1 MTGARTRVAV
11 AALLTVAAS
20 LLPVQVARAD
30 TSGTVFLQMVPA
42 VANVPLLVGGIA
54 AITDASGRATV
65 QVPNINGV
73 AETVRV
79 SDGVLGH
86 GIRVGLSRVAILPHL
101 VEHQS
106 RLVVGLNVW
115 SRMRLALR
123 PGKTGVPVRA
133 VHAVHLRS
141 MTGIVKT
148 VHLRAS
154 RAVELLARRPQLVH
168 NKLTAQPVTWSVASI
183 EAGTGVALTS
193 AQGRF
198 DPYHKRRWPLTLS
211 VVQGT
216 VGITTVPAT
225 AGVQFMIDGAST
237 VTGPDGRAEAP
248 ISDLNDVNTRLRLA
262 SSDAADQKV
271 ALLKVNK
278 APPLAVHEREV
289 VAALAVHRHVMLRF
303 TDLNGADVPASKVTG
318 VSMQADRTVSH
329 FDSAQLRKPVLLLS
343 AKATLVHNKWRVHR
357 LVYAMTSATI
367 DGGQAVFT
375 GQQRFTPAKATKW
388 RVKLAVFSVHVTA
401 HDALLGTRVG
411 SRLVVTRPDRST
423 YTTAVPSSGSG
434 ALMTSVVRGNYDLHF
449 SAAALGATTSLRIS
463 RSDSFDVR
471 VVTPI
476 DLALVGA
483 VVALLVG
490 SAVLAAM
497 RVARRM
503 EGETR

>member
-1 MTGARTRVAV
+1 MTSARIRFAI
-11 AALLTVAAS
+11 AASIAVAAS
-20 LLPVQVARAD
+20 LLPVQGARAD

-42 VANVPLLVGGIA
+42 VANVPLLVGGVG
-54 AITDASGRATV
+54 AITDANGRATV

-79 SDGVLGH
+79 TEGLLGH
-86 GIRVGLSRVAILPHL
+86 GVRVGLARVAILPHL
-101 VEHQS
+101 AEHQS
-106 RLVVGLNVW
+106 RLVIGLNVW
-115 SRMRLALR
+115 SRMHLDLR
-123 PGKTGVPVRA
+123 SGRTGVPVRA
-133 VHAVHLRS
+133 VRSVHLRS
-141 MTGIVKT
+141 MTGVVKT
-148 VHLRAS
+148 VHMRGT

-168 NKLTAQPVTWSVASI
+168 NKLIAQPVTWSVASI
-183 EAGTGVALTS
+183 DAGTGVALTS

-198 DPYHKRRWPLTLS
+198 DPYHKRAWRLTLS

-216 VGITTVPAT
+216 VGISTVPAT
-225 AGVQFMIDGAST
+225 AGVQFIVDGAST
-237 VTGPDGRAEAP
+237 VTGPDGRAKAQ
-248 ISDLNDVNTRLRLA
+248 ISNLNDVETRLRLGSA
-262 SSDAADQKV
+262 DAADQTV
-271 ALLKVNK
+271 SLLKVSK

-289 VAALAVHRHVMLRF
+289 VAALAVHRPVRLRF
-303 TDLNGADVPASKVTG
+303 TDLTGAGVPARRVLG

-329 FDSAQLRKPVLLLS
+329 FDAAQLRAPIMLLS
-343 AKATLVHNKWRVHR
+343 AKATLVHNEWRVHR

-375 GQQRFTPAKATKW
+375 GQQRFTPANATKW
-388 RVKLAVFSVHVTA
+388 SVKLSVFSIHVTA

-449 SAAALGATTSLRIS
+449 SAAVLGTTTSLRIS

-483 VVALLVG
+483 VVALLAG

-497 RVARRM
+497 RVARRI
-503 EGETR
+503 EEDTR